1 MRVAKGFS
9 WPLSFLCPI
18 VQCCPQTVPTPYC
31 WWGQWPL
38 MAGSPPKPLWN
49 IPCLVWEA
57 PTLPLSAPSN
67 PHQVLHHPSW
77 RNQCPHELILGEGFK
92 TPVRNNSVMWGLL
105 IFSFSRTTTPLQNVP
120 QILTHSIPKWNLI
133 SQNIYCFFVKSLL
146 KSCILKK
153 SVPDANFQ
161 PVLLTV
167 NQLILRG
174 LIAAQLQLKSFDDL
188 IVHSIIF
195 RGTTFGQSST
205 LTI

>member
-1 MRVAKGFS
+1 MAEILITMHCNEDYKYSNWQNILPPCERQATEDLSSCWVMAVIHMRVAKGFS

-77 RNQCPHELILGEGFK
+77 RNQCPHELILWEGFK

-105 IFSFSRTTTPLQNVP
+105 IFSR
-120 QILTHSIPKWNLI
+120 
-133 SQNIYCFFVKSLL
+133 
-146 KSCILKK
+146 
-153 SVPDANFQ
+153 
-161 PVLLTV
+161 
-167 NQLILRG
+167 
-174 LIAAQLQLKSFDDL
+174 
-188 IVHSIIF
+188 
-195 RGTTFGQSST
+195 
-205 LTI
+205 